1 MGRNPRL
8 AQGRTVRFALYAIPL
23 CRETD
28 REAEDVVDTMAANID
43 PVRVVRRRDRVS
55 GARGMWQESPDVLTT
70 LDSNEGF
77 ASRLIGS
84 PATIEQR
91 MLEFHNLGI
100 DMFHLTLNDDRFV
113 AEVLPRIQAHR

>member
-1 MGRNPRL
+1 M
-8 AQGRTVRFALYAIPL
+8 
-23 CRETD
+23 
-28 REAEDVVDTMAANID
+28 DTMAANID